1 MTTAGYRSAAL
12 TDPGRLRGN
21 NEDRVYSDDKRGI
34 YFVIDGVGGEAGGER
49 AAAIAEE
56 ELLARLGRSTG
67 TVEDR
72 IREGIALAGRHILAQ
87 ASSNTDYSG
96 MACVLTVAAV
106 QDGRAVVGHVGDT
119 RLYKLRK
126 GMIEKVTHDHS
137 PVGVREDAGEI
148 SEHEAMD
155 HPRRN
160 EIFRDVGSAD
170 HAPYDAEFIEVHQLA
185 LEPDSALL
193 LCSDGLTDQV
203 DSATI
208 AKVAAQY
215 AGEPARVARELVRL
229 ANEAGGKDN
238 VSVVFVEGPEFAPKT
253 KPQAPASRWRALVAG
268 LLAGAILGALATLGG
283 VLWSHRAPPTEPEG
297 PHTLVVAQTPDAD
310 YSTIQDAMDDARAGD
325 TLLVLTGTY
334 RERVHIKDGV
344 HLVARG
350 EAVIEPK
357 ASVSDPGAA
366 LTLGKSGSI
375 EGFKIEG
382 EGVAI
387 GVLAADSEASLDGLE
402 IEKTSTAAV
411 LVRGASSVS
420 IRACSLHD
428 NAGAGLRFEDTA
440 KAQVTASSITNN
452 GNSAG
457 TPHAGVEVSG
467 DAEPVLHGNVIAH
480 NQRNVAWEDSPED
493 EAAVAKDNLV
503 IETPRPR
510 ARGGK

>member
-21 NEDRVYSDDKRGI
+21 NEDRVYGDDKRGI

-56 ELLARLGRSTG
+56 ELLARLNRSTG

-87 ASSNTDYSG
+87 ARGNADYSG

-119 RLYKLRK
+119 RLYKLR
-126 GMIEKVTHDHS
+126 GATVEKVTHDHS

-148 SEHEAMD
+148 SEHEAMN

-185 LEPDSALL
+185 VEPDSALL

-203 DSATI
+203 DSAAI
-208 AKVAAQY
+208 AKVTAQY
-215 AGEPARVARELVRL
+215 AGDPARVARELVRL

-238 VSVVFVEGPEFAPKT
+238 VSVVFVEGPEFAPKPKRT
-253 KPQAPASRWRALVAG
+253 VPAGRWRGPVAG
-268 LLAGAILGALATLGG
+268 LVAGAILGALATLG
-283 VLWSHRAPPTEPEG
+283 VLWWHRAPPTEPEG
-297 PHTLVVAQTPDAD
+297 PRTLVVAQTPDAD
-310 YSTIQDAMDDARAGD
+310 YSTIQGAMDDARAGD
-325 TLLVLTGTY
+325 TLIVLTGTY
-334 RERVHIKDGV
+334 RERVHAKDGV
-344 HLVARG
+344 HLVAQG

-366 LTLGKSGSI
+366 VILGKSGSVV
-375 EGFKIEG
+375 GFKIEG
-382 EGVAI
+382 ESVAV
-387 GVLAADSEASLDGLE
+387 GVLAADSQASLDGLE

-411 LVRGASSVS
+411 LVRGASAVSV
-420 IRACSLHD
+420 RACSLHD

-452 GNSAG
+452 GKSAG

-467 DAEPVLHGNVIAH
+467 DAEPDLHGNVIAH

>member
-12 TDPGRLRGN
+12 TDPGHLRGN

-56 ELLARLGRSTG
+56 ELLARLNRSTG

-87 ASSNTDYSG
+87 ARSNADYCG

-119 RLYKLRK
+119 RLYKLRD
-126 GMIEKVTHDHS
+126 GTIEKITHDHS

-148 SEHEAMD
+148 SEHEAMN

-170 HAPYDAEFIEVHQLA
+170 HSPYDAEFIEVHQLA
-185 LEPDSALL
+185 VEPDSALL

-203 DSATI
+203 DSAVI
-208 AKVAAQY
+208 AKVTAQY
-215 AGEPARVARELVRL
+215 AGDPALVARELVRL

-238 VSVVFVEGPEFAPKT
+238 VSVVFVEGPEFAPK
-253 KPQAPASRWRALVAG
+253 PPAPARRWRAPVAGLVAG
-268 LLAGAILGALATLGG
+268 AMLGALATLG
-283 VLWSHRAPPTEPEG
+283 VLWWHRAPQTEPEG
-297 PHTLVVAQTPDAD
+297 PRTLVVAQTPDAD

-325 TLLVLTGTY
+325 TLLVLAGTY

-344 HLVARG
+344 HLVAQG
-350 EAVIEPK
+350 EAAIEPK

-366 LTLGKSGSI
+366 VTLGKSGSV

-387 GVLAADSEASLDGLE
+387 GVLATDSQASLDGLE
-402 IEKTSTAAV
+402 IEKTSTVAV

-420 IRACSLHD
+420 IRACSVHD

-440 KAQVTASSITNN
+440 KAQVIASSITNN
-452 GNSAG
+452 GRSAG
-457 TPHAGVEVSG
+457 TPHAGVEVAG
-467 DAEPVLHGNVIAH
+467 DAQPVLQRNVVAH

-503 IETPRPR
+503 IEAPHQR
-510 ARGGK
+510 ARGGR